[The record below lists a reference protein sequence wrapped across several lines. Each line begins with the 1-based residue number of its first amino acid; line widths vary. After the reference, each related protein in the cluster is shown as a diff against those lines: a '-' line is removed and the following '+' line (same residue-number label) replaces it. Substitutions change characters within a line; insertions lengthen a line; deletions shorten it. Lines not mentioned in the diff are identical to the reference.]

1 MAKKYVN
8 LVGQTVKKL
17 LVTPTAFVIAFEN
30 GTYLKVDVS
39 PRQGSK
45 DLRVTDKVNPY
56 DLYVMG
62 FLDWDEYLNMVGQ

>member
-1 MAKKYVN
+1 MKQYVD
-8 LVGQTVKKL
+8 LIGQPVKKIL
-17 LVTPTAFVIAFEN
+17 CTTTVFVIVFEN

-45 DLRVTDKVNPY
+45 DLRVTDKVNPH